1 MEFLHFF
8 GHKKMI
14 FAGYQRSYLN
24 CTIENHG
31 QNQSV
36 AATMSLQDQ

>member
-14 FAGYQRSYLN
+14 FAGY
-24 CTIENHG
+24 
-31 QNQSV
+31 
-36 AATMSLQDQ
+36 